1 MEFAIEVFLIVLP
14 IILVGAISLFVILRL
29 KGKQKR
35 GTLGKKDT
43 TAAQSLLDS
52 LIPLGMV
59 SGTALGL
66 VLSMFF
72 PFSLGTGIT
81 FGAGLGLLGG
91 YFAYE
96 YSSKNGEYSYKR

>member
-1 MEFAIEVFLIVLP
+1 MEIGIEIFHIVLP

-29 KGKQKR
+29 KEKQKR
-35 GTLGKKDT
+35 GTLAKKET

-59 SGTALGL
+59 CGTALGL
-66 VLSMFF
+66 VLSIFL
-72 PFSLGTGIT
+72 PFSMATGIT

-96 YSSKNGEYSYKR
+96 FYSKQEEPNIQ

>member
-1 MEFAIEVFLIVLP
+1 MEAAIEIFRIVLP
-14 IILVGAISLFVILRL
+14 IIIMGAISLFVILRL

-35 GTLGKKDT
+35 GTLGKKET

-59 SGTALGL
+59 FGTALGL
-66 VLSMFF
+66 VLSMFL
-72 PFSLGTGIT
+72 PFTLGTGIT

-96 YSSKNGEYSYKR
+96 FYSKQEEPDTQ

>member
-1 MEFAIEVFLIVLP
+1 MEVGIEIFRIVLP
-14 IILVGAISLFVILRL
+14 IIFVGAISLFVILRL

-35 GTLGKKDT
+35 GTLGKQDT

-59 SGTALGL
+59 FGTALGL

-72 PFSLGTGIT
+72 PFSLATGIT

-96 YSSKNGEYSYKR
+96 FYSKQEEPNIH

>member
-1 MEFAIEVFLIVLP
+1 MGVGIEIFRIVLP

-35 GTLGKKDT
+35 GTLGKKET

-59 SGTALGL
+59 FGTALGL
-66 VLSMFF
+66 VLSMFLPF
-72 PFSLGTGIT
+72 PLATGIT
-81 FGAGLGLLGG
+81 FGAGLGLLAG

-96 YSSKNGEYSYKR
+96 FYSKQEEPNVQ

>member
-1 MEFAIEVFLIVLP
+1 MESAIEIFRIVLP

-35 GTLGKKDT
+35 GTLGKKET

-59 SGTALGL
+59 FGTALGL

-72 PFSLGTGIT
+72 PFTLGTGIT
-81 FGAGLGLLGG
+81 FGAGFGLLGG

-96 YSSKNGEYSYKR
+96 HSSRQEERNVQ